1 MAFIIHRS
9 SYCGGRSTQL
19 QRNGTNRLHWRVTLQ
34 LYIDGYTAKRK
45 RESWWASVGERA
57 CMNVRFRLCV
67 RRNAKWTR
75 HAAGRGLSRGSPT
88 FSFFF
93 MGGSV
98 LLDDSFNFLGRTLP
112 LRRCFLFFLSV
123 PRSGRVGWPRFFS
136 VSSGNERRTE
146 RRKSK
151 RDKKSS
157 ARCMR
162 TFLFFDLSCRRQV
175 SCLATLP
182 SPSSAFYRFVVTI
195 FLENLAFTNGTWFST
210 ENVQSAVVSD
220 WTAAGSMNAFRKWF
234 TVMRN

>member
-1 MAFIIHRS
+1 MAVARS
-9 SYCGGRSTQL
+9 YSETGRTGCTGAWRYSFTSTVTQL
-19 QRNGTNRLHWRVTLQ
+19 NG
-34 LYIDGYTAKRK
+34 K
-45 RESWWASVGERA
+45 ESRGERA
-57 CMNVRFRLCV
+57 WASARAWTSVSVCV
-67 RRNAKWTR
+67 CVEMQNGHGTPQGEVYREA
-75 HAAGRGLSRGSPT
+75 LLLFP
-88 FSFFF
+88 FFF

-157 ARCMR
+157 ARCTR

-182 SPSSAFYRFVVTI
+182 SPSSAFYWFVVTI